1 MQYDQWV
8 TLSIYFVIKLYIHIR
23 VLKCTKLRAKCRKQ
37 TSIFIYLFGQIILIW
52 ALSVIQNEK
61 MNRLTVNFLLS
72 VLLLCSW
79 LGLVAQEEKETA
91 QRTYIHCGTLI
102 DAVTEKVRKQVTL
115 ILEKEKIIKISEG
128 LLAPE
133 NGVKLINLRDYT
145 VMPGFMD
152 MHVHIEHESSPKR
165 YEELFRNDDAFV
177 ALKAT
182 QYCERT
188 LMAGFTTVRDLG
200 GSGVNV
206 ALRNAIN
213 RGYVKGPRIYTAE
226 KAIATT
232 GGHADPT
239 NGVRRDLRGD
249 PGPAEGVINSKED
262 AMKAVRQRYKNGADC
277 IKITATGGVLSVAKD
292 GSGPQFTMEELEGV
306 IKAAKDYN
314 MITAAHAHGKEGMKR
329 AVLAGITSIEHGT
342 MMDEEVMEL
351 MIERGTF
358 YVPTLSAGKFVAEK
372 AMIKDYYPAV
382 VVPKALAIGPK
393 IQETFAEAYKK
404 GVKIAFGTDAGV
416 SPHGENGKEFVFMV
430 EGGMSEMDAI
440 LSATRTSAELL
451 RIDQER
457 GMIKEGFYADI
468 VAVKGNPLRDI
479 SLLTDVDFVMKDGIV
494 YKQK

>member
-1 MQYDQWV
+1 
-8 TLSIYFVIKLYIHIR
+8 
-23 VLKCTKLRAKCRKQ
+23 
-37 TSIFIYLFGQIILIW
+37 
-52 ALSVIQNEK
+52 
-61 MNRLTVNFLLS
+61 MNRYMFSLIV
-72 VLLLCSW
+72 VLCIFAYGGGAS
-79 LGLVAQEEKETA
+79 AQSEGTSSQK
-91 QRTYIHCGTLI
+91 TYLHCGKLI
-102 DAVTEKVRKQVTL
+102 DAVTDRVQKEVT
-115 ILEKEKIIKISEG
+115 IIIEKEKVQEIVAG
-128 LLAPE
+128 YLAPE
-133 NGVKLINLRDYT
+133 NGEKLISLKDHT

-152 MHVHIEHESSPKR
+152 MHVHIEHQSSPKR
-165 YEELFRNDDAFV
+165 YEELFRNDDAYV

-200 GSGVNV
+200 GTGVNV
-206 ALRNAIN
+206 ALRNAID
-213 RGYVKGPRIYTAE
+213 RGFVKGPRIYTAE

-249 PGPAEGVINSKED
+249 PGPAEGVVNSKED
-262 AMKAVRQRYKNGADC
+262 AKKAVRQRYKNGADC

-292 GSGPQFTMEELEGV
+292 GSGPQFTMEELEG
-306 IKAAKDYN
+306 IIEAAKDYN

-372 AMIKDYYPAV
+372 AMIEDYYPAV
-382 VVPKALAIGPK
+382 VVPKALAIGPM
-393 IQETFAEAYKK
+393 IQETFSEAYKK

-416 SPHGENGKEFVFMV
+416 SPHGDNGKEFVFMV
-430 EGGMSEMDAI
+430 EAGMAEMDAI
-440 LSATRTSAELL
+440 VSATRTAAELL

-457 GMIKEGFYADI
+457 GMVKAGYYADI
-468 VAVKGNPLRDI
+468 VAVKGNPLRNI
-479 SLLTDVDFVMKDGIV
+479 SLLTDVQFVMKDGIV